1 MTLIKEIHSDCNR
14 FKCEINKHPTGDL
27 ISVELYEHDKENG
40 KYYEISAANSYA
52 FDMERAEKL
61 AKEKL
66 DLFTKDKQ

>member
-1 MTLIKEIHSDCNR
+1 MELLKELHSDCEGY
-14 FKCEINKHPTGDL
+14 KCEINKHPIGDL
-27 ISVELYEHDKENG
+27 LSVDLYEYDKEND

-66 DLFTKDKQ
+66 DLFSKDKR